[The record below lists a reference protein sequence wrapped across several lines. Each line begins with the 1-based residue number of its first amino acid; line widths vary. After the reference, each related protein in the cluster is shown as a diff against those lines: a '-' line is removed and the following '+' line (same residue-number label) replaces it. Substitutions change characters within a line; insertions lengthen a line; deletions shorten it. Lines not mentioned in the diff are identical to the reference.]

1 VTPPGSTTS
10 SVLGQITLTTFIND
24 AGLQAQGSNLFT
36 ATPASGQPQ
45 DGVPGT
51 NNAGTLLQGSLEQS
65 NVEAVTEISNLIAA
79 QRAYEM
85 NSKVIS
91 AADQMLQ
98 TTSQLMR

>member
-1 VTPPGSTTS
+1 
-10 SVLGQITLTTFIND
+10 
-24 AGLQAQGSNLFT
+24 
-36 ATPASGQPQ
+36 
-45 DGVPGT
+45 
-51 NNAGTLLQGSLEQS
+51 
-65 NVEAVTEISNLIAA
+65 VTEVSNLIAA